1 MLTSLKVPSGDRVSV
16 DVHMPMF
23 GLALQTSS
31 FYFGLTDLLFKMDME
46 D

>member
-23 GLALQTSS
+23 GLALQTS